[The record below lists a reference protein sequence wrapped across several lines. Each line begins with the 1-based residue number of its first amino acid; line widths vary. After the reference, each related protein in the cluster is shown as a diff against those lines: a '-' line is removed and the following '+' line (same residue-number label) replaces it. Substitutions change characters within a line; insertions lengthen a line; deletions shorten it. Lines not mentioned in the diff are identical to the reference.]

1 MAHLEGTMKDQLL
14 RALSPF
20 RSVRARFSTA
30 MGLLGL
36 VFGLLLTGI
45 IEWRIERDVR
55 AAASH
60 NLQAVAS
67 NIAHR
72 LNEDLANRHREVAL
86 LAALLGSQLIAHD
99 AMEFVLNG
107 LKSRQPVY
115 AWIGITNQQG
125 VVQAATNGLLRG
137 HNVSARPWFQ
147 ASLQGGFVGDPHEAV
162 LLAPHLQP
170 GLDGEPPRFLDMAVP
185 LLNAR
190 QQAVGVIGA
199 HLYWDWVHSV
209 VRDATEKLERPGALQ
224 VLIANRHGEW
234 LFQSHPVTAA
244 NLDALQAS
252 QANGPFV
259 TATDTVVP
267 VATTQGLDWTIV
279 VREDIASAH
288 APVKDSR
295 TFMLLF
301 AATLAVTFTGL
312 TWLVAGKVAQPITQL
327 ARAIQDQATLADFTE
342 KVRQGQGTD
351 ETRALGLFMNRLA
364 HYDALTGLSNRKE
377 ITGRIRQTMLRTV
390 ATRTHSALVL
400 LNIDNFG
407 VFNNIKGYEVGD
419 QLLIAVAQRLRSLLH
434 DEMALSR
441 INGDEFLIV
450 LEDLEPQAPQ
460 ATAQAQSLAQ
470 KLLFSF
476 RAPFA
481 LDAGTFSTH
490 ASIGIYLITPQP
502 PPVSEALQYAELAMR
517 EAKRLGKNQIAVF
530 TERMQAQLA
539 EQVRFEE
546 ELAAG
551 IPEQLRVLY
560 QPQVDQRGQVEGA
573 ELLVRWHHPDQG
585 MISPALFIPLAE
597 QTGLIM
603 PIGRWVME
611 MACRQ
616 LKAWEDDALRQH
628 LVLSVN
634 VSAREFA
641 SKDYVD
647 QVQRILRRTG
657 AHPGRLKLELTESAL
672 ATDVEDVITKMHAL
686 KQLGLTFSLDDF
698 GTGFSS
704 LSYLRRMPI
713 DQLKIDQSFVRNLAR
728 DHNDLSIVRTVIS
741 LGQNLAVGVIA
752 EGVEEST
759 QKDILEQLGCI
770 HYQGYLYGKPMSLA
784 EFEATVDHRV

>member
-1 MAHLEGTMKDQLL
+1 
-14 RALSPF
+14 
-20 RSVRARFSTA
+20 
-30 MGLLGL
+30 
-36 VFGLLLTGI
+36 
-45 IEWRIERDVR
+45 
-55 AAASH
+55 
-60 NLQAVAS
+60 
-67 NIAHR
+67 
-72 LNEDLANRHREVAL
+72 
-86 LAALLGSQLIAHD
+86 
-99 AMEFVLNG
+99 
-107 LKSRQPVY
+107 
-115 AWIGITNQQG
+115 
-125 VVQAATNGLLRG
+125 
-137 HNVSARPWFQ
+137 
-147 ASLQGGFVGDPHEAV
+147 
-162 LLAPHLQP
+162 
-170 GLDGEPPRFLDMAVP
+170 
-185 LLNAR
+185 
-190 QQAVGVIGA
+190 
-199 HLYWDWVHSV
+199 
-209 VRDATEKLERPGALQ
+209 
-224 VLIANRHGEW
+224 
-234 LFQSHPVTAA
+234 
-244 NLDALQAS
+244 
-252 QANGPFV
+252 
-259 TATDTVVP
+259 
-267 VATTQGLDWTIV
+267 
-279 VREDIASAH
+279 
-288 APVKDSR
+288 
-295 TFMLLF
+295 
-301 AATLAVTFTGL
+301 
-312 TWLVAGKVAQPITQL
+312 
-327 ARAIQDQATLADFTE
+327 
-342 KVRQGQGTD
+342 
-351 ETRALGLFMNRLA
+351 
-364 HYDALTGLSNRKE
+364 
-377 ITGRIRQTMLRTV
+377 
-390 ATRTHSALVL
+390 
-400 LNIDNFG
+400 
-407 VFNNIKGYEVGD
+407 
-419 QLLIAVAQRLRSLLH
+419 
-434 DEMALSR
+434 MALSR

>member
-1 MAHLEGTMKDQLL
+1 
-14 RALSPF
+14 
-20 RSVRARFSTA
+20 
-30 MGLLGL
+30 
-36 VFGLLLTGI
+36 
-45 IEWRIERDVR
+45 
-55 AAASH
+55 
-60 NLQAVAS
+60 
-67 NIAHR
+67 
-72 LNEDLANRHREVAL
+72 
-86 LAALLGSQLIAHD
+86 
-99 AMEFVLNG
+99 
-107 LKSRQPVY
+107 
-115 AWIGITNQQG
+115 
-125 VVQAATNGLLRG
+125 
-137 HNVSARPWFQ
+137 
-147 ASLQGGFVGDPHEAV
+147 
-162 LLAPHLQP
+162 
-170 GLDGEPPRFLDMAVP
+170 
-185 LLNAR
+185 
-190 QQAVGVIGA
+190 
-199 HLYWDWVHSV
+199 
-209 VRDATEKLERPGALQ
+209 
-224 VLIANRHGEW
+224 
-234 LFQSHPVTAA
+234 
-244 NLDALQAS
+244 
-252 QANGPFV
+252 
-259 TATDTVVP
+259 
-267 VATTQGLDWTIV
+267 
-279 VREDIASAH
+279 
-288 APVKDSR
+288 
-295 TFMLLF
+295 
-301 AATLAVTFTGL
+301 
-312 TWLVAGKVAQPITQL
+312 
-327 ARAIQDQATLADFTE
+327 
-342 KVRQGQGTD
+342 
-351 ETRALGLFMNRLA
+351 
-364 HYDALTGLSNRKE
+364 
-377 ITGRIRQTMLRTV
+377 
-390 ATRTHSALVL
+390 
-400 LNIDNFG
+400 
-407 VFNNIKGYEVGD
+407 
-419 QLLIAVAQRLRSLLH
+419 
-434 DEMALSR
+434 
-441 INGDEFLIV
+441 
-450 LEDLEPQAPQ
+450 
-460 ATAQAQSLAQ
+460 
-470 KLLFSF
+470 
-476 RAPFA
+476 
-481 LDAGTFSTH
+481 
-490 ASIGIYLITPQP
+490 
-502 PPVSEALQYAELAMR
+502 MR

-560 QPQVDQRGQVEGA
+560 QPQVDQRDQVEGA
-573 ELLVRWHHPDQG
+573 ELLVRWHHPDKG

-770 HYQGYLYGKPMSLA
+770 HYQGYLYGKHMSLA
-784 EFEATVDHRV
+784 EFEATVDHRA

>member
-1 MAHLEGTMKDQLL
+1 M
-14 RALSPF
+14 
-20 RSVRARFSTA
+20 
-30 MGLLGL
+30 
-36 VFGLLLTGI
+36 
-45 IEWRIERDVR
+45 
-55 AAASH
+55 
-60 NLQAVAS
+60 
-67 NIAHR
+67 
-72 LNEDLANRHREVAL
+72 
-86 LAALLGSQLIAHD
+86 
-99 AMEFVLNG
+99 
-107 LKSRQPVY
+107 
-115 AWIGITNQQG
+115 
-125 VVQAATNGLLRG
+125 
-137 HNVSARPWFQ
+137 
-147 ASLQGGFVGDPHEAV
+147 
-162 LLAPHLQP
+162 
-170 GLDGEPPRFLDMAVP
+170 
-185 LLNAR
+185 
-190 QQAVGVIGA
+190 
-199 HLYWDWVHSV
+199 
-209 VRDATEKLERPGALQ
+209 
-224 VLIANRHGEW
+224 
-234 LFQSHPVTAA
+234 
-244 NLDALQAS
+244 
-252 QANGPFV
+252 
-259 TATDTVVP
+259 
-267 VATTQGLDWTIV
+267 
-279 VREDIASAH
+279 
-288 APVKDSR
+288 
-295 TFMLLF
+295 
-301 AATLAVTFTGL
+301 
-312 TWLVAGKVAQPITQL
+312 
-327 ARAIQDQATLADFTE
+327 IQ
-342 KVRQGQGTD
+342 
-351 ETRALGLFMNRLA
+351 
-364 HYDALTGLSNRKE
+364 
-377 ITGRIRQTMLRTV
+377 
-390 ATRTHSALVL
+390 
-400 LNIDNFG
+400 
-407 VFNNIKGYEVGD
+407 VGD

-490 ASIGIYLITPQP
+490 TSIGIYLITPQP

-560 QPQVDQRGQVEGA
+560 QPQVDQRDQVEGA
-573 ELLVRWHHPDQG
+573 ELLVRWHHPDKG

-616 LKAWEDDALRQH
+616 LKAWEDDVLRQH

-770 HYQGYLYGKPMSLA
+770 HYQGYLYGKHMSLA

>member
-1 MAHLEGTMKDQLL
+1 M
-14 RALSPF
+14 
-20 RSVRARFSTA
+20 
-30 MGLLGL
+30 
-36 VFGLLLTGI
+36 
-45 IEWRIERDVR
+45 
-55 AAASH
+55 
-60 NLQAVAS
+60 
-67 NIAHR
+67 
-72 LNEDLANRHREVAL
+72 
-86 LAALLGSQLIAHD
+86 
-99 AMEFVLNG
+99 
-107 LKSRQPVY
+107 
-115 AWIGITNQQG
+115 
-125 VVQAATNGLLRG
+125 
-137 HNVSARPWFQ
+137 
-147 ASLQGGFVGDPHEAV
+147 
-162 LLAPHLQP
+162 
-170 GLDGEPPRFLDMAVP
+170 
-185 LLNAR
+185 
-190 QQAVGVIGA
+190 
-199 HLYWDWVHSV
+199 
-209 VRDATEKLERPGALQ
+209 
-224 VLIANRHGEW
+224 
-234 LFQSHPVTAA
+234 
-244 NLDALQAS
+244 
-252 QANGPFV
+252 
-259 TATDTVVP
+259 
-267 VATTQGLDWTIV
+267 
-279 VREDIASAH
+279 
-288 APVKDSR
+288 
-295 TFMLLF
+295 
-301 AATLAVTFTGL
+301 
-312 TWLVAGKVAQPITQL
+312 
-327 ARAIQDQATLADFTE
+327 IQ
-342 KVRQGQGTD
+342 
-351 ETRALGLFMNRLA
+351 
-364 HYDALTGLSNRKE
+364 
-377 ITGRIRQTMLRTV
+377 
-390 ATRTHSALVL
+390 
-400 LNIDNFG
+400 
-407 VFNNIKGYEVGD
+407 VGD

-460 ATAQAQSLAQ
+460 AIAQAQSLAQ

-490 ASIGIYLITPQP
+490 TSIGIYLITPQP

-560 QPQVDQRGQVEGA
+560 QPQVDQRDQVEGA
-573 ELLVRWHHPDQG
+573 ELLVRWHHPDKG

-616 LKAWEDDALRQH
+616 LKAWEDDVLRQH

-770 HYQGYLYGKPMSLA
+770 HYQGYLYGKHMSLA
-784 EFEATVDHRV
+784 EFEATVDHRA

>member
-1 MAHLEGTMKDQLL
+1 M
-14 RALSPF
+14 
-20 RSVRARFSTA
+20 
-30 MGLLGL
+30 
-36 VFGLLLTGI
+36 
-45 IEWRIERDVR
+45 
-55 AAASH
+55 
-60 NLQAVAS
+60 
-67 NIAHR
+67 
-72 LNEDLANRHREVAL
+72 
-86 LAALLGSQLIAHD
+86 
-99 AMEFVLNG
+99 
-107 LKSRQPVY
+107 
-115 AWIGITNQQG
+115 
-125 VVQAATNGLLRG
+125 
-137 HNVSARPWFQ
+137 
-147 ASLQGGFVGDPHEAV
+147 
-162 LLAPHLQP
+162 
-170 GLDGEPPRFLDMAVP
+170 
-185 LLNAR
+185 
-190 QQAVGVIGA
+190 
-199 HLYWDWVHSV
+199 
-209 VRDATEKLERPGALQ
+209 
-224 VLIANRHGEW
+224 
-234 LFQSHPVTAA
+234 
-244 NLDALQAS
+244 
-252 QANGPFV
+252 
-259 TATDTVVP
+259 
-267 VATTQGLDWTIV
+267 
-279 VREDIASAH
+279 
-288 APVKDSR
+288 
-295 TFMLLF
+295 
-301 AATLAVTFTGL
+301 
-312 TWLVAGKVAQPITQL
+312 
-327 ARAIQDQATLADFTE
+327 IQ
-342 KVRQGQGTD
+342 
-351 ETRALGLFMNRLA
+351 
-364 HYDALTGLSNRKE
+364 
-377 ITGRIRQTMLRTV
+377 
-390 ATRTHSALVL
+390 
-400 LNIDNFG
+400 
-407 VFNNIKGYEVGD
+407 VGD

-460 ATAQAQSLAQ
+460 AIAQAQSLAQ

-490 ASIGIYLITPQP
+490 TSIGIYLITPQP

-560 QPQVDQRGQVEGA
+560 QPQVDQRDQVEGA
-573 ELLVRWHHPDQG
+573 ELLVRWHHPDKG

-616 LKAWEDDALRQH
+616 LKAWEDDVLRQH

-752 EGVEEST
+752 EGVEEAT

-770 HYQGYLYGKPMSLA
+770 HYQGYLYGKHMSLA
-784 EFEATVDHRV
+784 EFEATVDHRA